1 MRKKPGIVL
10 VGMAVQ
16 TGISLLLI
24 GAALFFLCLIYIVR
38 NSTGSSQGFKLSLI
52 AILPLAVAALAA
64 SWGMWKG
71 RAWGWWTGLAV
82 DFLALL
88 TMIPDLIQRNP
99 APDREDVAGAA
110 IFVLAM
116 ALLFPGRVRQYFL
129 GSGES
134 AKEIGAKHAG

>member
-24 GAALFFLCLIYIVR
+24 GAASFFLFLIYIVR

-52 AILPLAVAALAA
+52 AILPLAIAALAA

-99 APDREDVAGAA
+99 TPDREDLAGAA

-129 GSGES
+129 GGGETG
-134 AKEIGAKHAG
+134 KEVGAKHAG